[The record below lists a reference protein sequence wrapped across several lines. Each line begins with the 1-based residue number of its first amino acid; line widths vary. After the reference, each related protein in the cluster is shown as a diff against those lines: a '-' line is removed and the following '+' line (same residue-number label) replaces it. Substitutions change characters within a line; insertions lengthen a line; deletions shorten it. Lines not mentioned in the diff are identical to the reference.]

1 MLQYNPYR
9 IVIRNEGT
17 MVNVYVSRI
26 ESMANA
32 VLIFSIRGKLHET
45 LSTEFTAFVRRCG
58 KHACT
63 ELNVDNT
70 DRIDIVR
77 LPDEPSP
84 DATIFFN
91 PYTGKPRYPSD
102 IRNDPFAYLLF
113 AANKEIE
120 TEITDNQ

>member
-1 MLQYNPYR
+1 MLQDNPYR

-26 ESMANA
+26 ETMDNA
-32 VLIFSIRGKLHET
+32 SLIFSIRGTLHET
-45 LSTEFTAFVRRCG
+45 LSAEFTAFVRRCG
-58 KHACT
+58 KRACT
-63 ELNVDNT
+63 ELGITAT

-84 DATIFFN
+84 NATILFN

-102 IRNDPFAYLLF
+102 IRDDPFAYLLF
-113 AANKEIE
+113 APTLEVEHE
-120 TEITDNQ
+120 TNY